1 MAFVNNQGKVNT
13 ALSEINV
20 TPLVDVMLVLLIIF
34 MVTAP
39 MLQTGID
46 VTLPETRAAKSVDA
60 EQRIVISLDHEDKL
74 YFRRDPINLEALPA
88 RLQKEIKN
96 PKEHIYVQADADVKY
111 GTIVRIFDAIRV
123 AGFKQIDLVTKPM
136 EEKKNR

>member
-1 MAFVNNQGKVNT
+1 MAFVNNQGRVNT

-46 VTLPETRAAKSVDA
+46 VTLPETRAARSVDP
-60 EQRIVISLDHEDKL
+60 EQRIVISLDREDKL
-74 YFRRDPINLEALPA
+74 YFRSEPININALPE

-96 PKEHIYVQADADVKY
+96 PKEHIYIQADAEVKY
-111 GTIVRIFDAIRV
+111 GTIVGVFDAIRT

-136 EEKKNR
+136 GEKKNR